1 MVGLAITSRGDAG
14 GVKRRYGVCAGL
26 AVLSLRGGCHDGTVG
41 LAAITGIGSRKRKI
55 GLAVIFGIG
64 VRK

>member
-14 GVKRRYGVCAGL
+14 GVKRRYGVCEGL
-26 AVLSLRGGCHDGTVG
+26 AVLSLRGGTVG